1 MCSSVLDTEPKLFQ
15 TNRYP
20 QYPVKCT
27 MPAPK
32 DISSRRLGE
41 SIAESTAE
49 KACAHWGDQ
58 KDQCV
63 FDVLAMND
71 IEVASH
77 PMAGAF

>member
-1 MCSSVLDTEPKLFQ
+1 
-15 TNRYP
+15 
-20 QYPVKCT
+20 

-41 SIAESTAE
+41 SIAESAAE